1 MSQSISRDIGVLPR
15 FRWMRRRRDPG
26 NSSAITGMVPCVEW
40 MGSCRRTD
48 EHGSILS
55 LTQLCLLS
63 ISDNIRMWVR
73 DYDDNYLDHYTF
85 RHIMG
90 PFNTLPGEL
99 VQELMSLL
107 CARRKLS
114 RAALHLLLVPQLR
127 ILSLKSDPRLVN
139 YNLCGHIA
147 ARCQGLWRLD
157 LSEVQKLPSK
167 VLCETLCCL
176 PALRSLSLAGTPCDR
191 GVITTITHHCR
202 LLHYLDVSR
211 CLLLSPAALLP
222 LGVGASLSSSGSSFK
237 PSCHCTATSQSLFPP
252 SCSAPLALGTLL
264 ALDIGPGGQKGDSVA
279 AAAFLLL
286 SLPFLE
292 KVAMEGLTQACC
304 LIQHSE
310 FDQTNEFMDREG
322 VPRLGEVWRHRQGRD
337 SWGKKREGAA
347 AADEENKDEERLL
360 WKGCG
365 SESEEDASRDEGP
378 SCCQDQAE
386 EKRQGRVGGGDE
398 RVILRL
404 KDVQGLSCDFLDSLS
419 SLCPNIHSLSVNADD
434 CEGAR
439 GRSEGSL
446 LAAGLQPWSGQL
458 QSLSLHY
465 SGPLEDLLP
474 ALQVAGSSLLSL
486 TLEGV
491 KTSPHTPLLEVIK
504 ACPEL
509 RDLVICA
516 EPPATRLQLRN
527 EDLWVIRDLP
537 RLPNLCSLTLRF
549 SYEHGQ
555 MKPVMSWMSL
565 RKVLKCLLAGSPLL
579 EKLSLVSLPCP
590 LSDVLYDVMHTVA
603 SDLHLPA
610 DSTGLPPIPLGRVQ
624 LIDLSRT
631 DVTMITV
638 KRVIQQ
644 SKTLKYVNLSCCWQI
659 SDWERSE
666 IQRISKAR
674 IDWM

>member
-1 MSQSISRDIGVLPR
+1 MSLFRDMSGGGRVARSRL
-15 FRWMRRRRDPG
+15 MRMQRRAR
-26 NSSAITGMVPCVEW
+26 IMTVEW
-40 MGSCRRTD
+40 MGICGRTD
-48 EHGSILS
+48 EHGSVLS
-55 LTQLCLLS
+55 LARLCLLS
-63 ISDNIRMWVR
+63 ISNNIRMWVK
-73 DYDDNYLDHYTF
+73 DYDDNYLDHYNF

-90 PFNTLPGEL
+90 PFNVLSGEM
-99 VQELMSLL
+99 VQELTSLL
-107 CARRKLS
+107 CTRRLLS

-127 ILSLKSDPRLVN
+127 HLSLKSDPSLVN
-139 YNLCGHIA
+139 STLCGHIA
-147 ARCQGLWRLD
+147 ARCQGLWSLD
-157 LSEVQKLPSK
+157 LSGIQKLPSK

-176 PALRSLSLAGTPCDR
+176 PALRSLSLAGAPCDR
-191 GVITTITHHCR
+191 SVISTITRHCR
-202 LLHYLDVSR
+202 LLRYLDVSR

-222 LGVGASLSSSGSSFK
+222 LGIGASLSSSGCSSK
-237 PSCHCTATSQSLFPP
+237 SSCHCTATSQSVFPP
-252 SCSAPLALGTLL
+252 SCSAPLPLSTLL
-264 ALDIGPGGQKGDSVA
+264 ALDIGPGGQEGDSVA

-292 KVAMEGLTQACC
+292 KVAMEGLTQACR

-310 FDQTNEFMDREG
+310 FDQTNGFTDREG
-322 VPRLGEVWRHRQGRD
+322 VPRLGEVWGGWRHRQGGD
-337 SWGKKREGAA
+337 SWRKKREGAA
-347 AADEENKDEERLL
+347 ADEENEDEERFL
-360 WKGCG
+360 WEGCG

-386 EKRQGRVGGGDE
+386 EERRGRVSSLSGDE

-404 KDVQGLSCDFLDSLS
+404 KDVQGLSCDSLDSLS
-419 SLCPNIHSLSVNADD
+419 SLCPNIYSVSVNADD
-434 CEGAR
+434 CDNAR
-439 GRSEGSL
+439 GRSTGSL

-516 EPPATRLQLRN
+516 EPPATQLELRN
-527 EDLWVIRDLP
+527 EDQWVNWDLP

-549 SYEHGQ
+549 SYEHSQ

-565 RKVLKCLLAGSPLL
+565 RMVLKCLLAGSPLL

-590 LSDVLYDVMHTVA
+590 LSDVLQDVMHTEA
-603 SDLHLPA
+603 SDPHLSA
-610 DSTGLPPIPLGRVQ
+610 DSTGLPPIPLGRVRH
-624 LIDLSRT
+624 IDLSRT
-631 DVTMITV
+631 DVTIITV
-638 KRVIQQ
+638 KRVIQR
-644 SKTLKYVNLSCCWQI
+644 SKTLKYVNLSYCWQI
-659 SDWERSE
+659 SDHERWD
-666 IQRISKAR
+666 IKRISKAE
-674 IDWM
+674 IVWM